1 MNNIFSGF
9 FDIIF
14 SPTVAFN
21 ELKDLKPHKLPIL
34 VIFIVALFL
43 SATNNNFSGF
53 SSLISTF
60 SFILIGL
67 IVYSFYID
75 IMAKMF
81 NLESQFEKM
90 FTLSAFS
97 LFPWIFLAPVKLLSC
112 DITILA
118 ILSGIL
124 TFGIYIWVIA
134 LQVLAISRAYNTP
147 SNCAIIAIFLP
158 FLGFCMF
165 IGNFADF
172 VRQLINIFS

>member
-1 MNNIFSGF
+1 MNIFSNF

-34 VIFIVALFL
+34 VIFIVACFL
-43 SATNNNFSGF
+43 SATNSDFSGF

-60 SFILIGL
+60 SFTLIGL
-67 IVYSFYID
+67 IIYSFYID

-81 NLESQFEKM
+81 NLESQFERM
-90 FTLSAFS
+90 FTLSTFA
-97 LFPWIFLAPVKLLSC
+97 LLPWIFLAPVKLLSC
-112 DITILA
+112 DIAILA
-118 ILSGIL
+118 ILSGFL

-134 LQVLAISRAYNTP
+134 LQILAISRAYNTP
-147 SNCAIIAIFLP
+147 SNCAVLAIFLP

-165 IGNFADF
+165 IGNFSDF
-172 VRQLINIFS
+172 IKQIVNIFA

>member
-1 MNNIFSGF
+1 MNIFSNI

-34 VIFIVALFL
+34 LIFIIACFL
-43 SATNNNFSGF
+43 SAANTNFNGL
-53 SSLISTF
+53 SSLIATF

-81 NLESQFEKM
+81 NLESQFSRM

-97 LFPWIFLAPVKLLSC
+97 LLPWIFIAPVKLLSC

-118 ILSGIL
+118 ILSGFL
-124 TFGIYIWVIA
+124 TFGIYVWVIA

-147 SNCAIIAIFLP
+147 SNCAVIAIFLP

-165 IGNFADF
+165 IGNFSDF
-172 VRQLINIFS
+172 IRQLINIFG